1 MPESGVV
8 VVGAGVAGLVS
19 ALLLAQQGERV
30 TVLES
35 APQPG
40 GKMRQ
45 IQVDGAAIDSGP
57 TVFTMRWVFDRI
69 FDAAGTSVARELN
82 ISPLSVLAR
91 HAWADGSRLDLHADP
106 LQSIQAVAEFA
117 GPDEAQRFERFC
129 QQARLVHDTLEG
141 PFIRSPSPTLMQM
154 ARTLGPSGL
163 RVLMGMGAM
172 PSL

>member
-30 TVLES
+30 TVLDA

-45 IQVDGAAIDSGP
+45 LHVDGAAIDSGP

-69 FDAAGTSVARELN
+69 FDAAGTSMARELN
-82 ISPLSVLAR
+82 ISP
-91 HAWADGSRLDLHADP
+91 
-106 LQSIQAVAEFA
+106 
-117 GPDEAQRFERFC
+117 
-129 QQARLVHDTLEG
+129 
-141 PFIRSPSPTLMQM
+141 
-154 ARTLGPSGL
+154 
-163 RVLMGMGAM
+163 
-172 PSL
+172 